1 MVHSERVE
9 NHVVRVPGKH
19 WERELA
25 MPRGVAS
32 YSKEAIL
39 IMDSRST
46 PSGVRSSSFSS
57 SWSKLYKAGGV
68 YLDLSLKSEGNG
80 AVLLGQVI
88 AESKLPKVRSL
99 TLRGGEGDTLA
110 TGMVNEYGG
119 FRLELKTKGDC
130 SLEFNLGSETF
141 KLDGLEVF

>member
-1 MVHSERVE
+1 M
-9 NHVVRVPGKH
+9 
-19 WERELA
+19 
-25 MPRGVAS
+25 AS